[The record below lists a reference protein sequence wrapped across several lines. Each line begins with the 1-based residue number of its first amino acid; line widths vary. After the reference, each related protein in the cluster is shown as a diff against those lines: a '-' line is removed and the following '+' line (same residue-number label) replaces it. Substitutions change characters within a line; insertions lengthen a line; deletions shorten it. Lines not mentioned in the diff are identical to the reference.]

1 MCDFGPR
8 ATDRLTVLSSVSP
21 RGVWEKKAA
30 EEEFVNRTS
39 ARVSVVRGGIVQ
51 SGSVKMA
58 DEQVRKMRIDVFHI
72 NTVWL
77 S

>member
-1 MCDFGPR
+1 MCDFCLR
-8 ATDRLTVLSSVSP
+8 ATDIKTMLSSVSP
-21 RGVWEKKAA
+21 RRVWEKKAV
-30 EEEFVNRTS
+30 EEFVNRTS

-58 DEQVRKMRIDVFHI
+58 DEQVRKMKIDVFRI
-72 NTVWL
+72 TTVWL